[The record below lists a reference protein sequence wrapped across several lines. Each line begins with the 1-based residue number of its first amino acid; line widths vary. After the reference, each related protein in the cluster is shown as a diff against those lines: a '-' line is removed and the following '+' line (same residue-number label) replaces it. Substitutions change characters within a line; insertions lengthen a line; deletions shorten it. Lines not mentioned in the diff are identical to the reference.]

1 MFVRI
6 SYLVLF
12 LSMPFAIY
20 LNYLYAP
27 TEKLW
32 VMFKEFFISIWDM
45 YWFLL

>member
-27 TEKLW
+27 TENIMGD
-32 VMFKEFFISIWDM
+32 VQRIFYFHM
-45 YWFLL
+45 